1 MDGVATISG
10 RCRRL
15 AELHA
20 SPVAVQTE
28 DFDVGAEYALLT
40 EDDTAA
46 GAVVFFVGRVRDM
59 NLDAGVSALTLEHY
73 PGMTEKALASIVDEA
88 RERWR
93 LLKVRVIHR
102 VGRLAL
108 GDQIVLVGV
117 TSQHREDAFE
127 AAQFLMD
134 YLKTRAPFWK
144 KEETEA
150 GERWIEALEKD
161 RQAAKRW

>member
-1 MDGVATISG
+1 MSESLQPSVT
-10 RCRRL
+10 
-15 AELHA
+15 
-20 SPVAVQTE
+20 VQTG
-28 DFDVGAEYALLT
+28 DFDVGAEYAALT
-40 EDDTAA
+40 HQDTGA

-59 NLDAGVSALTLEHY
+59 NLDTDVSALTLEHY
-73 PGMTEKALASIVDEA
+73 PGMTEKALTEIVDEA

-102 VGRLAL
+102 VGRLTL

-117 TSQHREDAFE
+117 TSQHREDAFA

-144 KEETEA
+144 KEETDL